1 MTNLFLDTY
10 RQVDPQTRTKME
22 EMLLTWRNGSP
33 TRTQLFGSV
42 NQIAIER
49 GVWGDGSESS
59 VSSLKSKKRG
69 LRYLSLVQIT
79 QGQVLSELQFAI
91 DAKKRALQLNP
102 YDTDA
107 QRKTEVLLQVS
118 LILDP
123 KHVSR
128 LTYNP

>member
-33 TRTQLFGSV
+33 TRSQLFGSV

-59 VSSLKSKKRG
+59 VSSLKSRKCG
-69 LRYLSLVQIT
+69 PRYSSPVQIT

-91 DAKKRALQLNP
+91 DAKKRALQVNP

-107 QRKTEVLLQVS
+107 QRKTEVLHQVS
-118 LILDP
+118 VIMALNMF
-123 KHVSR
+123 R
-128 LTYNP
+128 R

>member
-1 MTNLFLDTY
+1 
-10 RQVDPQTRTKME
+10 ME

-59 VSSLKSKKRG
+59 VSSLKPKKRR
-69 LRYLSLVQIT
+69 LRYSSPVQIT

-91 DAKKRALQLNP
+91 DAKKRALQVNP

-107 QRKTEVLLQVS
+107 QRKTEVLHQVS
-118 LILDP
+118 LT
-123 KHVSR
+123 
-128 LTYNP
+128 LTPNMFRR